1 MRNCIANIILA
12 AEIVLNF
19 TGKIHWFLFVMH
31 FRHNFAISILDAEI
45 PIVPALLEE
54 QQTKQLRNTARH
66 GSEASDVKI
75 LSLSPVLIL

>member
-1 MRNCIANIILA
+1 
-12 AEIVLNF
+12 
-19 TGKIHWFLFVMH
+19 MH
-31 FRHNFAISILDAEI
+31 FRHNVAISILDAEI

-66 GSEASDVKI
+66 GSEASGVKI